1 MKLINKLNKK
11 LPPLAWV
18 ASINGETTELVHGE
32 HVDVKENF
40 FVEGAWSG
48 DFSKG
53 LFVNA
58 EWFCGTGGYRK

>member
-18 ASINGETTELVHGE
+18 ATINGEITELVHGE

-40 FVEGAWSG
+40 FVEGAWNG
-48 DFSKG
+48 EFNKG
-53 LFVNA
+53 LFANA